1 MHSIPNRLKRYRRSR
16 GLSQKDVAQ
25 ILGVKNASMISRWE
39 KGLALPST
47 LNAFKLALIYRSW
60 TDTLY
65 TDLLVSLKGEIQK
78 REDALAQRQHHA

>member
-1 MHSIPNRLKRYRRSR
+1 MQPIPNRLRRYRRSR

-25 ILGVKNASMISRWE
+25 ILGLDSSLVSRWE
-39 KGLALPST
+39 NGLAFPT
-47 LNAFKLALIYRSW
+47 VLNALKLALLYRIW

-78 REDALAQRQHHA
+78 GEAALAQRQHHA

>member
-1 MHSIPNRLKRYRRSR
+1 MQSIPNRLKRYRRSR
-16 GLSQKDVAQ
+16 GLSQKDVAR
-25 ILGVKNASMISRWE
+25 ILGLKNSSMISRWE

>member
-1 MHSIPNRLKRYRRSR
+1 MQPIPNRLKRYRRSR
-16 GLSQKDVAQ
+16 GLSQKDVAV
-25 ILGVKNASMISRWE
+25 ILGIKNSGMISRWE

-65 TDLLVSLKGEIQK
+65 TNLLVSLKGEIQK